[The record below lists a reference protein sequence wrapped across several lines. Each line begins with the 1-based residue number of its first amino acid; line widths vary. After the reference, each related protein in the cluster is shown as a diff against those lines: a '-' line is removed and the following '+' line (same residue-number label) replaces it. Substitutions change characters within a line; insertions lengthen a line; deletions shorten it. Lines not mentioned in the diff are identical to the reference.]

1 MLRWQCSGR
10 KEGALKLGLKRKKE
24 TKRTALADPCRDGA
38 GGSKSPVFDLL
49 KNGFGAAAAFTGPCR
64 DGALVTGESHLADA
78 LLKTFFM
85 SIKEKLWKQCY
96 ERNHL
101 TFQKSPFRIS
111 RFHLG
116 ITSSSRFHE
125 PIGEP
130 RFLNGENTLVST

>member
-101 TFQKSPFRIS
+101 TGAHRRTAVFKWR
-111 RFHLG
+111 
-116 ITSSSRFHE
+116 
-125 PIGEP
+125 
-130 RFLNGENTLVST
+130 NNKNTLVSTVGHTHARKIQ